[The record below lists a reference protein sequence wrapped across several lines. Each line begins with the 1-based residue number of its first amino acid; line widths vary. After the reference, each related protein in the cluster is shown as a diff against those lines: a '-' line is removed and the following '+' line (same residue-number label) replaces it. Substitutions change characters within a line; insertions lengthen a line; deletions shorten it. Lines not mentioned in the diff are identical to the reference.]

1 MVYNSPHGP
10 LHPRPPTTHA
20 QRSPPGG
27 APAPAGQGTASSD
40 RRTGGDRRLGAAASP
55 RPALFVNARGRPA
68 VLGAIVLKT
77 LNAHAAFSLQ
87 FGF

>member
-1 MVYNSPHGP
+1 MDLFDHAHQQRMRSEAP
-10 LHPRPPTTHA
+10 L
-20 QRSPPGG
+20 GG
-27 APAPAGQGTASSD
+27 APAPAPAGQGTASSD

-55 RPALFVNARGRPA
+55 RPALFVNARGRPPI
-68 VLGAIVLKT
+68 LGAIVLKT